1 MWQREVQIRRD
12 FFWTGILIGIIV
24 GGVIG
29 VFLGTESGRRTR
41 DRLEEAALRV
51 RSKMNG
57 AIEKSETPAEEVPE
71 QASEPTE
78 TEDQPSES

>member
-1 MWQREVQIRRD
+1 MWQRDVQVRRD
-12 FFWTGILIGIIV
+12 FFWAGILIGILI
-24 GGVIG
+24 GGVLG

-41 DRLEEAALRV
+41 NRLEEAALRV

-57 AIEKSETPAEEVPE
+57 VVEKNEPPCEETP
-71 QASEPTE
+71 E

>member
-1 MWQREVQIRRD
+1 MWHREVQIRRD
-12 FFWTGILIGIIV
+12 FFWTGILIGTIV
-24 GGVIG
+24 GGVLG

-57 AIEKSETPAEEVPE
+57 AIDKN
-71 QASEPTE
+71 EPTPEE
-78 TEDQPSES
+78 TLEEATEAEDQPSES

>member
-1 MWQREVQIRRD
+1 MWHREVQIRRD
-12 FFWTGILIGIIV
+12 FFWTGILMGIVV

-41 DRLEEAALRV
+41 NRLEEAALRV

-57 AIEKSETPAEEVPE
+57 AVETN
-71 QASEPTE
+71 E
-78 TEDQPSES
+78 TTPVIPS

>member
-1 MWQREVQIRRD
+1 MWQREVQVRRD
-12 FFWTGILIGIIV
+12 FFWAGILIGILI
-24 GGVIG
+24 GGVLG

-41 DRLEEAALRV
+41 NRLEETALRV

-57 AIEKSETPAEEVPE
+57 AVEKKEPSSEETP
-71 QASEPTE
+71 E

>member
-1 MWQREVQIRRD
+1 MWHRDVQIHRD
-12 FFWTGILIGIIV
+12 FFWTGILIGIAI

-29 VFLGTESGRRTR
+29 VFLGSESGRRTR
-41 DRLEEAALRV
+41 NRLEDAALKV

-57 AIEKSETPAEEVPE
+57 VVEQKEPTSEETVVETP
-71 QASEPTE
+71 E